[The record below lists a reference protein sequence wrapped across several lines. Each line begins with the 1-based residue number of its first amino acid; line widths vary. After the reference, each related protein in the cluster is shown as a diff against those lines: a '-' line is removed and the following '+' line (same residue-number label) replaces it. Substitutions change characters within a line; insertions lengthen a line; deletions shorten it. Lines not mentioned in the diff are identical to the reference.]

1 MNGVLLDT
9 NLLLLLIVG
18 SAHPDRVG
26 RDKKLKNFEFDD
38 LRVLREEIAGAG
50 IFFTL
55 PYILA
60 EVSNLLG
67 IGKRNEA
74 TTEIVSHFISFV
86 SKAEEIA
93 VVSRDVA
100 GEPIFARYGLTDTAT
115 LRLRAHRVRVLTVD
129 YALHGKLVDIGIAAT
144 NLRHLSSSGWS

>member
-1 MNGVLLDT
+1 
-9 NLLLLLIVG
+9 LIIG
-18 SAHPDRVG
+18 TAHPDRIG
-26 RDKKLKNFEFDD
+26 RDKKLKNFDFED

-50 IFFTL
+50 IFVTL

-74 TTEIVSHFISFV
+74 TLEIVSHFISFV

-100 GEPIFARYGLTDTAT
+100 SEAIFARYGLTDTAI
-115 LRLRAHRVRVLTVD
+115 LRLLSHRVHVLTVD
-129 YALHGKLVDIGIAAT
+129 FALYGKLVDIGIAAT
-144 NLRHLSSSGWS
+144 NLRHLSPRGWS